1 MEAITLNLRDAR
13 QQVIRCISADLV
25 PLVVG
30 PPGMGKSAMVHDICN
45 EFNLELID
53 IRLTAHDPADMN
65 GYPMPDR
72 ASGKTCFLPIDLLP
86 VEGDEL
92 PKGKDGWFV
101 FLDELT
107 SVDEEMQG
115 AAYKLILDRMV
126 GNKKLHPRVRMAA
139 AGNREQDGAIA
150 RSLSTALQS
159 RMIHFEVHSDPEA
172 WLSWAEKNGIDW
184 RITGYINHA
193 KAKLNT
199 FDPAHEDKTF
209 ACERTW
215 HMVSKLI
222 ANEPDLPKGEFM
234 PLVAGTIGM
243 GVASEFLTY
252 NEIKSE
258 LPTIKEIMTDPDN
271 AKLPDN
277 PSAVSGVSAL
287 IAAHTELSNLKPLMA
302 YTKRLN
308 PEMQFVTVRSMF
320 RRNEDILNDPSML
333 DWVSQVSQEYI

>member
-1 MEAITLNLRDAR
+1 MEAITLNLHDAR
-13 QQVIRCISADLV
+13 RQVVRCIAADLV

-30 PPGMGKSAMVHDICN
+30 PPGMGKSAMAHSICE

-65 GYPMPDR
+65 GYPMADR
-72 ASGKTCFLPIDLLP
+72 ESGKTRFLPIDLLP
-86 VEGDEL
+86 TEEDEL
-92 PKGKDGWFV
+92 PAGKDGWFV

-107 SVDEEMQG
+107 SVDREMQA

-126 GNKKLHPRVRMAA
+126 GNKKLHSRVRMAA

-150 RSLSTALQS
+150 QSMSTALQS
-159 RMIHFEVHSDPEA
+159 RMIHFEVESDPQT

-193 KAKLNT
+193 KHKLNT
-199 FDPAHEDKTF
+199 FDPAHEDKTY

-215 HMVSKLI
+215 TMVDKLI
-222 ANEPDLPKGEFM
+222 RNEPDLPKVEFM

-243 GVASEFLTY
+243 GVASEFLTFV
-252 NEIKSE
+252 EIKSE
-258 LPTIKEIMTDPDN
+258 LPTIQEILTDPDN
-271 AKLPDN
+271 AKMPDN
-277 PSAVSGVSAL
+277 PSAVSGVAAM
-287 IAAHTELSNLKPLMA
+287 IAAHVTLKDLKPLMT
-302 YTKRLN
+302 YTERLN

-320 RRNEDILNDPSML
+320 RRNADILNDPNML
-333 DWVSQVSQEYI
+333 TWVSKVSQEYI